1 MPENQWSDRWS
12 AVTYD
17 RSAPFLSAA
26 VSRGGQ
32 TVLSVSDGGEAEGA
46 VRFGNETPPET
57 GALSGIFV
65 GIAAVLLAERG
76 LLSLDDPVRAYLP
89 EFPFADTTLLQ
100 LLTHS
105 SGIDPFCCR
114 WERPLYWDAPDGS
127 LPDAAV
133 KKLCGQLRRTWEP
146 GTDCRYFPFGDTLVL
161 AALQH
166 VCGGTLTDFLKES
179 VLLPLGMTH
188 SYLEPREVP
197 PELRMPRF
205 DAATGCT
212 EYGNDRIFSG
222 CAGFY
227 STAEDLLLLADD
239 LLAALHGRRS
249 RMFSPRSAR
258 LCCRKSTFGSCVR
271 TPVFR
276 CRGTGAES
284 GFFSDLASAKTLG
297 CGFPGGCVLVLD
309 PESAISYAVLTN
321 GAAEAEGFFRRMGN
335 LLYGA
340 CEETAMVTEIAQ

>member
-1 MPENQWSDRWS
+1 MPENQWSDRWNG
-12 AVTYD
+12 VMKD

-26 VSRGGQ
+26 VSLGGR
-32 TVLSVSDGGEAEGA
+32 TVLSVSDGRETEGA
-46 VRFGNETPPET
+46 VRFGNETPLET

-65 GIAAVLLAERG
+65 GIAAVLLAEEG
-76 LLSLDDPVRAYLP
+76 LLSLDDPVRTYLP
-89 EFPFADTTLLQ
+89 EFPFADTTLWQ

-114 WERPLYWDAPDGS
+114 WERPPYRDAPDGR

-133 KKLCGQLRRTWEP
+133 KALCGQLRRTREP
-146 GTDCRYFPFGDTLVL
+146 GTDCRYFPFGDTLALAVL
-161 AALQH
+161 RR
-166 VCGGTLTDFLKES
+166 VYGGTLAEFLKES

-188 SYLEPREVP
+188 SYPEPREVP
-197 PELRMPRF
+197 PELRVPLY

-212 EYGNDRIFSG
+212 EYGNDRIFTG

-239 LLAALHGRRS
+239 LQAALHERRS
-249 RMFSPRSAR
+249 RVFSPWSAR

-276 CRGTGAES
+276 CRETGAES
-284 GFFSDLASAKTLG
+284 GFFSDFASAKALG

-309 PESAISYAVLTN
+309 PEADSSYAILTN
-321 GAAEAEGFFRRMGN
+321 GAAEPEGFFRRMGN
-335 LLYGA
+335 LLYGVCGEA
-340 CEETAMVTEIAQ
+340 VSNTKES

>member
-1 MPENQWSDRWS
+1 MPEKQWSDRRN
-12 AVTYD
+12 AVLKN

-26 VSRGGQ
+26 VSFGGR
-32 TVLSVSDGGEAEGA
+32 TVLSVSDGGEEGSA
-46 VRFGNETPPET
+46 VRFGNETPLGI
-57 GALSGIFV
+57 GALSGFFI
-65 GIAAVLLAERG
+65 GIASVLLAERG
-76 LLSLDDPVRAYLP
+76 ILSLDDPVRMYLP

-114 WERPLYWDAPDGS
+114 WESPFYRDAPDGR

-133 KKLCGQLRRTWEP
+133 RGLCGQLRRTRER

-161 AALQH
+161 AVLQR
-166 VCGGTLTDFLKES
+166 VCGGTITEFLKET

-188 SYLEPREVP
+188 SYPEPREVP
-197 PELRMPRF
+197 PALRVPLY

-212 EYGNDRIFSG
+212 EYGNDRIFTG

-239 LLAALHGRRS
+239 LQAALHERRS
-249 RMFSPRSAR
+249 RVFSPWSAR

-276 CRGTGAES
+276 CRETGAES
-284 GFFSDLASAKTLG
+284 GFFSDFASAKALG

-309 PESAISYAVLTN
+309 PEADSSYAILTN
-321 GAAEAEGFFRRMGN
+321 GAAEPEGFFRRMGN
-335 LLYGA
+335 LLYGVCGEA
-340 CEETAMVTEIAQ
+340 VSNTKES